1 MSISVGG
8 ATFISDGIFIPKS
21 LISVVLNFEIQSTWK
36 GIDVARDNSG
46 ELGGQNPWHEVWIHF
61 DWHLLIAPLYL
72 SILLYI
78 VYYCTYLYIPYYIL
92 YTILYTATHCILLCI
107 LVNTLWLTLTD
118 RPIPT
123 LASMSNKGL
132 STSRNILWSL
142 DLSKMIFLS
151 ESFMSQVPA
160 YCLVWPGSDQAA
172 EICWEIMQCVDDP
185 DPKVEDT

>member
-1 MSISVGG
+1 M
-8 ATFISDGIFIPKS
+8 
-21 LISVVLNFEIQSTWK
+21 N
-36 GIDVARDNSG
+36 VARDNSE

-61 DWHLLIAPLYL
+61 DWHLLIALLYL

-78 VYYCTYLYIPYYIL
+78 VYYCTYICHLYIPYYVMYIL
-92 YTILYTATHCILLCI
+92 LYTATYCILLCI

-118 RPIPT
+118 CPIPT

-132 STSRNILWSL
+132 SSSRNILWSP
-142 DLSKMIFLS
+142 DLSQRIWLS
-151 ESFMSQVPA
+151 EFIYMRQGPA
-160 YCLVWPGSDQAA
+160 IYCLVWSGSDQAA

>member
-1 MSISVGG
+1 M
-8 ATFISDGIFIPKS
+8 KS
-21 LISVVLNFEIQSTWK
+21 NP
-36 GIDVARDNSG
+36 GMDVARDNSG

-72 SILLYI
+72 SILQYI
-78 VYYCTYLYIPYYIL
+78 VYFCTYLYIPYYIL
-92 YTILYTATHCILLCI
+92 YTILYTAIHSILLCI

-142 DLSKMIFLS
+142 HLSKIILLV
-151 ESFMSQVPA
+151 ESFMLQVPA
-160 YCLVWPGSDQAA
+160 YCLVWSGSDQAA
-172 EICWEIMQCVDDP
+172 EICWDLLRDHAVCGWSRS
-185 DPKVEDT
+185 